1 MSTYFEYIYILF
13 DILGHIRH
21 TFSMAY
27 QKEEN
32 LKRINIMLREDQYQ
46 KVVDAGLNMSG
57 LLRDLLDDH
66 FSKSKITLSVTPKT
80 KQIYDNLISNFGGRD
95 RDIEPHFVQV
105 MDKVLQEKIDKID
118 ALRKKLK

>member
-1 MSTYFEYIYILF
+1 
-13 DILGHIRH
+13 
-21 TFSMAY
+21 MAY
-27 QKEEN
+27 QKEES
-32 LKRINIMLREDQYQ
+32 LKRINVMLREDQYR
-46 KVVDAGLNMSG
+46 KVVEAGLNMSG

-66 FSKSKITLSVTPKT
+66 FSESKITLSVTPKT

-105 MDKVLQEKIDKID
+105 MDKVLQEKIAKID

>member
-1 MSTYFEYIYILF
+1 
-13 DILGHIRH
+13 
-21 TFSMAY
+21 MAY